1 MLSLYL
7 LISAFPAVSCDVTK
21 AKKLL
26 SSFEWQTED
35 YPPYNYINAN
45 GELEGIFTDIL
56 LAVFQKLNL
65 EINKNQIELVPW
77 ARLYNNLKTKNRYAA
92 FSMTYT
98 DERAKEFRIIT
109 TPLSTKI
116 SVMVLAQNYEQL
128 KALPL
133 ADLVLGVVRED
144 IGHHLVN
151 RSKLPSTLV
160 PTTSASSMLKMLISG
175 RVNAIAYAEEVAQFQ
190 LENLLLND
198 KKIVPL
204 RVLENDA
211 SHGFV
216 FHKNTPDCVVQLFHS
231 TIIELDKNEE
241 LVRIRDRYID
251 QSADDK

>member
-1 MLSLYL
+1 MLALFL
-7 LISAFPAVSCDVTK
+7 LSSASPAVSCDITE
-21 AKKLL
+21 AKRLL
-26 SSFEWQTED
+26 ASYEWQTED

-65 EINKNQIELVPW
+65 EINKTNIELVPW

-92 FSMTYT
+92 YSMTYT
-98 DERAKEFRIIT
+98 TERAKEFRIVT

-116 SVMVLAQNYEQL
+116 SVMVLAENVEQL
-128 KALPL
+128 KQRPL
-133 ADLVLGVVRED
+133 VDIVLGVVRED

-151 RSKLPSTLV
+151 QAQLPSKLV

-204 RVLENDA
+204 RVLENNA

-216 FHKNTPDCVVQLFHS
+216 FHKSTPDCVVELFHS
-231 TIIELDKNEE
+231 AIVELDESDE
-241 LVRIRDRYID
+241 LIKIRDRYIY
-251 QSADDK
+251 QTADEK